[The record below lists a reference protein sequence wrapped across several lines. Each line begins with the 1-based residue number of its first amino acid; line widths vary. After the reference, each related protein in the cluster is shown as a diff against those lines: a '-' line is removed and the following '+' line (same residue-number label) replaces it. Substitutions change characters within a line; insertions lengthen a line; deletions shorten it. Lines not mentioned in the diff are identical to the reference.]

1 MNMMTKN
8 LSRPSSTIATAGIA
22 GAIVGVLFILLAA
35 ISPTIY
41 SRIAMYP
48 GAEAHLTTL
57 AIFAAG
63 YFKKENV
70 LPVKT

>member
-1 MNMMTKN
+1 MSMTSNMN
-8 LSRPSSTIATAGIA
+8 RPSSTITTAAIA

-35 ISPTIY
+35 IAPEVY
-41 SRIAMYP
+41 SRVAMYP